1 MDHQSST
8 SDAPPGGGKEA
19 PPYAGLTSCVLPK
32 AKTYVMLILSKKNQ
46 NHSLATQT
54 RVANELVYVEEN
66 DNAIMR
72 RLENVAKS
80 HDLSENEGKCLE
92 CYVIFE
98 HATSLWL
105 LQTVGLP
112 KEMEEKIDVFATTME
127 DWLAKMIFLK
137 MPNVNTAFPPLDRVP
152 ISLESETTVHL
163 VVFGFSAQSEALVM
177 NAASCLLLLF
187 SCP

>member
-1 MDHQSST
+1 
-8 SDAPPGGGKEA
+8 
-19 PPYAGLTSCVLPK
+19 
-32 AKTYVMLILSKKNQ
+32 MLILSKKNQ

-80 HDLSENEGKCLE
+80 HDLSENEGKRLE